1 MRYLIQF
8 LTMTAI
14 AAFLSAC
21 GTDHNNDYLNAKQ
34 NAPLKIPPPLSNYD
48 TQNLYTVPQ
57 GDTWHDSTPISIIPP
72 GSSMAKKN
80 MPQPLDYDKT

>member
-8 LTMTAI
+8 LTMIAI

-21 GTDHNNDYLNAKQ
+21 GTDHNNDYLTAKQ
-34 NAPLKIPPPLSNYD
+34 NASLKIPPPLSSYD

-57 GDTWHDSTPISIIPP
+57 GDTWQGKEPISITPP

-80 MPQPLDYDKT
+80 MPQPLNYDKP